1 MKKIKN
7 QILKRVQDDKRS
19 PLVSVIMPV
28 FNAGHYLVPAIESIL
43 NQSYS
48 NFELIIVNDAST
60 DDSLM
65 VINSYHKQ
73 FPKKIKVIS
82 LNNNLNKGGD
92 SCANLAIEQAKG
104 KYIAKMDADDIAH
117 PDRIKLQVE
126 YLEKHPK
133 TFLVGSQAYVIDK
146 NGDIIGDK
154 TEPLSH
160 KEIYNSYLTFHPII
174 HPTAM
179 VRRNLSKNKLFK
191 YKVK

>member
-73 FPKKIKVIS
+73 FPKKIKD
-82 LNNNLNKGGD
+82 GCG
-92 SCANLAIEQAKG
+92 
-104 KYIAKMDADDIAH
+104 
-117 PDRIKLQVE
+117 
-126 YLEKHPK
+126 
-133 TFLVGSQAYVIDK
+133 
-146 NGDIIGDK
+146 
-154 TEPLSH
+154 
-160 KEIYNSYLTFHPII
+160 
-174 HPTAM
+174 
-179 VRRNLSKNKLFK
+179 
-191 YKVK
+191 